1 MIRIFITTD
10 FNKAIGLYSDSSI
23 EWKSINEDFKNLP
36 YSYQYNSKYLIII
49 EKDANVDWIKYNIN
63 KDGDDYILV
72 HESSGLDE
80 KEIIK
85 NNFGKNKIK
94 LGSHIAEFY
103 HDKVFKV
110 LFGNGNNKPQRILK
124 ELGFTNEDISE
135 KENFNSKINLLHKCL
150 SPETINLNTKEDISK
165 LNKEEMGAYLNF
177 LKKVKQIKDPFDKQY
192 ISALITLRTSFLS
205 RD

>member
-10 FNKAIGLYSDSSI
+10 IDKARGLYSDSSI
-23 EWKSINEDFKNLP
+23 EWKSINEDFKDLP

-49 EKDANVDWIKYNIN
+49 EKDANVDWNKYKIN

-72 HESSGLDE
+72 HESSGLYE
-80 KEIIK
+80 KKIIK
-85 NNFGKNKIK
+85 KKFGINRMKQ
-94 LGSHIAEFY
+94 GSHLADEY

-124 ELGFTNEDISE
+124 ELGFRDEDISE